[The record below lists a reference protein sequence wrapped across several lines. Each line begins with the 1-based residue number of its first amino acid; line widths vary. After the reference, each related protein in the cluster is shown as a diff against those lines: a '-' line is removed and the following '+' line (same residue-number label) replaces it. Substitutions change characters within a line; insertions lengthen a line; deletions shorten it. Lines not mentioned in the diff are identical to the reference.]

1 MAPLGVGRGRARR
14 MVATGTPRRALRV
27 SRAREGGSAWT
38 PAQPPLGL
46 GARADP
52 GPEVTSLSQLDE
64 TSPRP
69 ENYGQRPER
78 ARKVSGAPVDDGWN
92 VSGSSGGWSSFY
104 QDLDVGR

>member
-1 MAPLGVGRGRARR
+1 